1 MNNVVSMV
9 NYYLLHKNAD
19 DSVIEYIKNKLDK
32 SSIEDLIIIQIEL
45 LYTDPS
51 DKLVSNLVNYINL
64 KINDVLKDIEL
75 SSLVLLISSLED
87 KQNDI
92 KNEIN
97 KKQEEIDSNFKKI
110 QTKDLNNDNIFDD
123 KDVITRSAV
132 LRNVSDKKIIIDAFD
147 QCGFKDLKLI
157 STKQILSKNKTF
169 IEINEK
175 YLILYNE
182 NKYFLFNVNKY
193 FSIENIINKILKSI
207 SKNIY
212 LIGINEKITEL
223 VEMNKKLF
231 YFENSSIFY
240 LKNAKK

>member
-1 MNNVVSMV
+1 MKKQVDCIF
-9 NYYLLHKNAD
+9 YLV
-19 DSVIEYIKNKLDK
+19 DSYLYLYNLKKEEIKKYK
-32 SSIEDLIIIQIEL
+32 FS
-45 LYTDPS
+45 
-51 DKLVSNLVNYINL
+51 NYIYYGRIVKVSQFL
-64 KINDVLKDIEL
+64 KKL
-75 SSLVLLISSLED
+75 
-87 KQNDI
+87 
-92 KNEIN
+92 NEII
-97 KKQEEIDSNFKKI
+97 KQEKI
-110 QTKDLNNDNIFDD
+110 SKLFTGLKAI
-123 KDVITRSAV
+123 VIYEPY
-132 LRNVSDKKIIIDAFD
+132 LQYNDKKIIIDAFD

-157 STKQILSKNKTF
+157 STKQILSKNKIF

-240 LKNAKK
+240 LKNVKK

>member
-1 MNNVVSMV
+1 MKKQVDCIF
-9 NYYLLHKNAD
+9 YLV
-19 DSVIEYIKNKLDK
+19 DSYLYLYNLKKEEIKKYK
-32 SSIEDLIIIQIEL
+32 FS
-45 LYTDPS
+45 
-51 DKLVSNLVNYINL
+51 NYIYYGRIVKVSQFL
-64 KINDVLKDIEL
+64 KKL
-75 SSLVLLISSLED
+75 
-87 KQNDI
+87 
-92 KNEIN
+92 NEII
-97 KKQEEIDSNFKKI
+97 KQEKI
-110 QTKDLNNDNIFDD
+110 SKLFTGLKAI
-123 KDVITRSAV
+123 VIYEPY
-132 LRNVSDKKIIIDAFD
+132 LQYNDKKIIIDAFD

-240 LKNAKK
+240 LKNVKK

>member
-1 MNNVVSMV
+1 MKKQVDCIF
-9 NYYLLHKNAD
+9 YLV
-19 DSVIEYIKNKLDK
+19 DSYLYLYNLKKEEIKKYK
-32 SSIEDLIIIQIEL
+32 FS
-45 LYTDPS
+45 
-51 DKLVSNLVNYINL
+51 NYIYYGRIVKVSQFL
-64 KINDVLKDIEL
+64 KKL
-75 SSLVLLISSLED
+75 
-87 KQNDI
+87 
-92 KNEIN
+92 NEII
-97 KKQEEIDSNFKKI
+97 KHEKI
-110 QTKDLNNDNIFDD
+110 SKLFTGLKAI
-123 KDVITRSAV
+123 VIYEPY
-132 LRNVSDKKIIIDAFD
+132 LQYNDKKIIIDAFD

-193 FSIENIINKILKSI
+193 FSIENIINKILKNI

-223 VEMNKKLF
+223 VEMNKRLF

>member
-1 MNNVVSMV
+1 MKKQVDCIF
-9 NYYLLHKNAD
+9 YLV
-19 DSVIEYIKNKLDK
+19 DSYLYLYNLKKEEIKKYK
-32 SSIEDLIIIQIEL
+32 FS
-45 LYTDPS
+45 
-51 DKLVSNLVNYINL
+51 NYIYYGRIVKVSQFL
-64 KINDVLKDIEL
+64 KKL
-75 SSLVLLISSLED
+75 
-87 KQNDI
+87 
-92 KNEIN
+92 NEII
-97 KKQEEIDSNFKKI
+97 KQEKI
-110 QTKDLNNDNIFDD
+110 SKLFTGLKSI
-123 KDVITRSAV
+123 VIYEPY
-132 LRNVSDKKIIIDAFD
+132 LQYNDKKIIIDAFD

-223 VEMNKKLF
+223 VEMNKRLF